1 MDKSNPM
8 LKRKKKISVGQI
20 RSTVKYNSSN
30 VQQNTDKASLNGRNQ
45 YIQTPQKA
53 YFFSELEIQKKTKN
67 KTAGQR
73 QAAKIFSS

>member
-1 MDKSNPM
+1 M
-8 LKRKKKISVGQI
+8 
-20 RSTVKYNSSN
+20 KYNSSN
-30 VQQNTDKASLNGRNQ
+30 VQQNTDKASLNGRRNQ

-53 YFFSELEIQKKTKN
+53 YFFSELEIKKKKKN